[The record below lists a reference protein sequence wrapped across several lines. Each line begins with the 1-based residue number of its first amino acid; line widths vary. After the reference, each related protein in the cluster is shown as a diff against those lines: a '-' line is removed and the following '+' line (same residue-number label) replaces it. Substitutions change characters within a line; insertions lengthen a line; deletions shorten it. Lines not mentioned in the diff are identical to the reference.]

1 MNVLNISRNT
11 SQRKTNHKGRRD
23 SPLIKIESVNKFSMW
38 KSIIK
43 IETDMKEYSVYLFH
57 KEEKVTM
64 ISAVKKIQVNSEM
77 V

>member
-1 MNVLNISRNT
+1 
-11 SQRKTNHKGRRD
+11 
-23 SPLIKIESVNKFSMW
+23 MW